1 MEVCNPVCHSNDTIL
16 MLLIVAMPQ
25 PVSDLNVSMTTHS
38 SVKLSWG
45 PAMLD
50 NNNNTITIDHYS
62 INCTDNQIAI
72 TQSVVGSKKESIIHN
87 LQNNHT
93 YTCCVYTVTISDGES
108 KGACINV
115 TTLPLDEV
123 VCTVFETQYVTV
135 GASSAEVLPSSTESA
150 GSSSQSVSPVVSWI
164 GGIVI
169 GAVAAVIAM
178 LVILLFLKLM
188 RKKMQGKKSSND
200 NQMHNNNSDT
210 ENTGTW

>member
-1 MEVCNPVCHSNDTIL
+1 
-16 MLLIVAMPQ
+16 MPQ

-38 SVKLSWG
+38 SVNLSWG

-62 INCTDNQIAI
+62 INCTDNQITI
-72 TQSVVGSKKESIIHN
+72 TQSVVGSKKESIIHS

-115 TTLPLDEV
+115 TTLPLDEII
-123 VCTVFETQYVTV
+123 CTVFETQYVTV
-135 GASSAEVLPSSTESA
+135 GASSAEVLPSSTETA
-150 GSSSQSVSPVVSWI
+150 DSSSQSVSPVASWI

-169 GAVAAVIAM
+169 GAVAAVVAI
-178 LVILLFLKLM
+178 LVVLLSLKLM
-188 RKKMQGKKSSND
+188 WKKTQGRKSNND
-200 NQMHNNNSDT
+200 NQMHNNNNSDT
-210 ENTGTW
+210 ENAGTW

>member
-1 MEVCNPVCHSNDTIL
+1 MEVCNPVCHSNNTIL
-16 MLLIVAMPQ
+16 ILLIVVMPQ

-38 SVKLSWG
+38 SVNLSWG

-50 NNNNTITIDHYS
+50 YNNTIIIDHYS
-62 INCTDNQIAI
+62 INCTDNHI
-72 TQSVVGSKKESIIHN
+72 TIIQNIVGSKKESIIHN

-108 KGACINV
+108 KGTCINV

-135 GASSAEVLPSSTESA
+135 GASSAEVLPSSTETV
-150 GSSSQSVSPVVSWI
+150 GSSSQSISPVASWI

-169 GAVAAVIAM
+169 GAVAVVIAT
-178 LVILLFLKLM
+178 LVVLLSLKLM
-188 RKKMQGKKSSND
+188 RKKMQGRKSSND
-200 NQMHNNNSDT
+200 NQMHNNNNSDT
-210 ENTGTW
+210 ENTRTW